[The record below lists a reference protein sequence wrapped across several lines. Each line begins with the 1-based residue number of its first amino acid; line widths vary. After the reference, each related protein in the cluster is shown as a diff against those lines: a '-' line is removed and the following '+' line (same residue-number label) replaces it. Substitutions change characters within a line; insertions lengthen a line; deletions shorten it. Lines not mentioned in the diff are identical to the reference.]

1 MRGQA
6 IKVSDAIRNYSTAEV
21 SISQK
26 NFSNWAKAGYIKV
39 LGRGY
44 RLLLDEADVAY
55 CAKIYTEKYHK
66 YGGQMAGVH
75 VFDNEGN
82 PYQLKYREVAEQ
94 MRVQRRTRKRIKA
107 EG

>member
-66 YGGQMAGVH
+66 YGGQMAFCFNGQAKTPSH
-75 VFDNEGN
+75 PCD
-82 PYQLKYREVAEQ
+82 QLRSTHCLGS
-94 MRVQRRTRKRIKA
+94 RRDSI
-107 EG
+107 